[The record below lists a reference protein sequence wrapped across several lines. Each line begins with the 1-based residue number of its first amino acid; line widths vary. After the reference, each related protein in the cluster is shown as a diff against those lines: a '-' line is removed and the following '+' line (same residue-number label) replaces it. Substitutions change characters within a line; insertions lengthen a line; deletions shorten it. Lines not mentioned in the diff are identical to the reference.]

1 MGDEAKKSFT
11 KLGFRIYTPD
21 VPIRIG
27 DVVRLVFDDDKLLS
41 CTPFGAM
48 VVCGVQR
55 SSSGEKVWLV
65 CRVHCS
71 LQVFSEDAHDG
82 QCAAQF
88 ERLHFSEAE
97 FRKKLV
103 AYVTGASGVIDNR
116 GRRPW

>member
-48 VVCGVQR
+48 V
-55 SSSGEKVWLV
+55 
-65 CRVHCS
+65 
-71 LQVFSEDAHDG
+71 FSEDAHDG